1 MKRRR
6 YTLVLGGGG
15 MKGIAHV
22 GVLLALEKHAAFPV
36 EVVGSS
42 VGSLV
47 AGAWCAGMPAVE
59 LRTLALDLRRRDLFR
74 IAHRDMAVKRMRSP
88 AIYRSEP
95 LRQLVTR
102 LLGDITFDELPRPLL
117 VNSVNLASGRQVLW
131 GSPGLSDIPVADAI
145 LASCALPGYLPPH
158 EIRGEFFIDGAA
170 VSNLPVAATASRD
183 RDLIMAIDVGS
194 TAAIRPD
201 THAMGFAAVYA
212 RAIEFGIQTMRTA
225 TLLHWS
231 QPPLLLIQPNVQH
244 VGILSFHRNREL
256 VAEGY
261 RATTE
266 MLADPHAIPPRG
278 ASGVYPRQRYS
289 VRVIRER
296 CIGCGACRIHGPPGL
311 FALDHEGRAVVTQ
324 PEQTWNPIQADFIRQ
339 CPTKAIVLEPDEK
352 ERVSAA

>member
-1 MKRRR
+1 
-6 YTLVLGGGG
+6 

-22 GVLLALEKHAAFPV
+22 GVLLALEQHAAFPV

-59 LRTLALDLRRRDLFR
+59 LRKLALALRRRDLFR

-95 LRQLVTR
+95 LQQLVTR
-102 LLGDITFDELPRPLL
+102 LLGDVTFDELQRPLL
-117 VNSVNLASGRQVLW
+117 INSVNLTSGRQVFW
-131 GSPGLSDIPVADAI
+131 GSPGLSDIRVADAI

-194 TAAIRPD
+194 TAAIRPGI
-201 THAMGFAAVYA
+201 HAMGFAAVYA

-225 TLLHWS
+225 ALLHWS
-231 QPPLLLIQPNVQH
+231 RPPLILVQPDVH
-244 VGILSFHRNREL
+244 FGGLLSFHCNREL

-261 RATTE
+261 RATSV
-266 MLADPHAIPPRG
+266 MLSDPSAIPPRG
-278 ASGVYPRQRYS
+278 ASGVYPRQRYT
-289 VRVIRER
+289 VGVIRER
-296 CIGCGACRIHGPPGL
+296 CIGCGACRMHGPPGL
-311 FALDHEGRAVVTQ
+311 FALDREGKAVVTEPVQ
-324 PEQTWNPIQADFIRQ
+324 VWNAVQAEFIRQ
-339 CPTKAIVLEPDEK
+339 CPTKAIVLEPAEQ

>member
-1 MKRRR
+1 
-6 YTLVLGGGG
+6 

-22 GVLLALEKHAAFPV
+22 GVLLALEEHGAFPI

-42 VGSLV
+42 VGALV
-47 AGAWCAGMPAVE
+47 AGAWCAGMPAE
-59 LRTLALDLRRRDLFR
+59 DLKTLALDLRRRDLFR

-95 LRQLVTR
+95 LRHFVTG
-102 LLGDITFDELPRPLL
+102 LLGDITFDELRHPLL
-117 VNSVNLASGRQVLW
+117 INSVNLTSGRQVFW

-194 TAAIRPD
+194 TAPVRPD
-201 THAMGFAAVYA
+201 AHMMGFAAVYA

-225 TLLHWS
+225 TLQHWS
-231 QPPLLLIQPNVQH
+231 RPPLLLIQPDIQH
-244 VGILSFHRNREL
+244 VGLLSFNCNPEL
-256 VAEGY
+256 VAEGH

-266 MLADPHAIPPRG
+266 MLADPTAIPPRG
-278 ASGVYPRQRYS
+278 ASGVYPRQRYT
-289 VRVIRER
+289 VQVIRSR

-311 FALDHEGRAVVTQ
+311 FALDHGGTTVVTE
-324 PEQTWNPIQADFIRQ
+324 PEQIWNPIEAEFVRQ
-339 CPTKAIVLEPDEK
+339 CPTNAIVVEPAEE
-352 ERVSAA
+352 ERVSVA